1 MPPRVGVSS
10 TLDNAYEELR
20 PMSGME
26 KDLNKWWDCADGSD
40 KGFGVSKSC
49 IIILQHGIF
58 T

>member
-1 MPPRVGVSS
+1 
-10 TLDNAYEELR
+10 
-20 PMSGME
+20 MSGME